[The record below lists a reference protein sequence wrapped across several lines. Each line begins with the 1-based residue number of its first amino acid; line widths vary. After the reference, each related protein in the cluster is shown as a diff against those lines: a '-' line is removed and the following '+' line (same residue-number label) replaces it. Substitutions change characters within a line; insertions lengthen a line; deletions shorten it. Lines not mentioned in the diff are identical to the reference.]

1 MPVHPLDRR
10 DSENAPLCK
19 LQEFFSIFGGILM
32 QISEETA
39 SNMHTSTFSIRL
51 RPCQIEMC

>member
-51 RPCQIEMC
+51 RPCQI